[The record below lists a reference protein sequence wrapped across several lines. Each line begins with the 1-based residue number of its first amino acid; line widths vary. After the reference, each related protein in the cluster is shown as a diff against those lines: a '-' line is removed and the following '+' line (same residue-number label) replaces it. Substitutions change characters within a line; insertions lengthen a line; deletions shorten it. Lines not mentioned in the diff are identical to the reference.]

1 MRPRCREQGPLVP
14 ACLDQRRQKRYNL
27 PTMVL
32 PLDLLESFQGNV
44 YEMTCAAMKRSI
56 QINLAGDDELE
67 ANKGKIVSTAL
78 KQILTQKVRYRHPD
92 A

>member
-1 MRPRCREQGPLVP
+1 MVIPLS
-14 ACLDQRRQKRYNL
+14 
-27 PTMVL
+27 
-32 PLDLLESFQGNV
+32 LLEGFQGNI

-67 ANKGKIVSTAL
+67 ANRGKIVSTAL

>member
-1 MRPRCREQGPLVP
+1 
-14 ACLDQRRQKRYNL
+14 
-27 PTMVL
+27 MVL
-32 PLDLLESFQGNV
+32 PLDLLTSFQGNV
-44 YEMTCAAMKRSI
+44 YELTCAAMKRGV

-78 KQILTQKVRYRHPD
+78 KQILTGKVKYKHE

>member
-1 MRPRCREQGPLVP
+1 MRAGCREQGLHGP
-14 ACLDQRRQKRYNL
+14 ACLDQPGQKRYTL
-27 PTMVL
+27 ATMVL

-78 KQILTQKVRYRHPD
+78 KQILTKKVLYQHPD
-92 A
+92 T

>member
-1 MRPRCREQGPLVP
+1 
-14 ACLDQRRQKRYNL
+14 
-27 PTMVL
+27 MVL
-32 PLDLLESFQGNV
+32 PLDLLESFQGNI

-67 ANKGKIVSTAL
+67 ANHGKIVSTAL
-78 KQILTQKVRYRHPD
+78 KQILMQKVRYRHPE

>member
-1 MRPRCREQGPLVP
+1 MADKSCILV
-14 ACLDQRRQKRYNL
+14 A
-27 PTMVL
+27 TMVL

-67 ANKGKIVSTAL
+67 ANRGKIVSTAL
-78 KQILTQKVRYRHPD
+78 KQILTQKVRYRHPE

>member
-1 MRPRCREQGPLVP
+1 MPGSFPSLDNLQEYRYPLS
-14 ACLDQRRQKRYNL
+14 
-27 PTMVL
+27 TMVL
-32 PLDLLESFQGNV
+32 PLDLLEGFQGNV

-56 QINLAGDDELE
+56 QINLAGDDELD